1 MVLFSILYNLIFS
14 ISLRWVF
21 LSVMYMNFTILSYFV
36 STVVTPLLYP
46 HLKILTNIF
55 MFINLTTLSSILI
68 FNQSINFPLYMS
80 IAPIVLLFAND
91 ALLG

>member
-68 FNQSINFPLYMS
+68 FNQSINFPLHMS